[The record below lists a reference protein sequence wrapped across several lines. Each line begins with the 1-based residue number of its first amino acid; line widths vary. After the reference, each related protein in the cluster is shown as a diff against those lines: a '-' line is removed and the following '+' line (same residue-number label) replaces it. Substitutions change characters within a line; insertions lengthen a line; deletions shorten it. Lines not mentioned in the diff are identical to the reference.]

1 MITVRLAPKERADMF
16 SVGVTL
22 AYRNIKEAGLRT
34 WLNVAVLAMTFV
46 VIVGFQ
52 GLYTGMLAQTSRAMI
67 EDEIA
72 GGQYWHKD
80 YDPYDALSIDNGHGV
95 IPENLFS
102 LIEER
107 RATPILIRQATI
119 YPAGRAQSV
128 QLRGIDPAQ
137 TILHIP
143 TRYLHISVA
152 SASINGAGRMNGV
165 TGSVSPNNTNGSDRA
180 SGAGGSFRVNTA
192 DIYELPIL
200 IGKRMAKSKNIAIGD
215 YLTIRWRD
223 AHGTFDATE
232 GQVVYIMDTRVPSID
247 NGIIWVPLQ
256 TLQHMTALKNEAT
269 LVVVSSEAVGEGTK
283 FPHKEPPIGARSHVV
298 SPETESSGS
307 SQEWPFKSQAFLM
320 RDLTEMIKTKRISSV
335 IIYSILLFLGMLAIF
350 DTQVLSLFRRR
361 KEIGTLIALGM
372 TRMQVIFV
380 FTLEGVIQG
389 AMAIVVALIFGM
401 PLLTYVSK
409 KGIAI
414 PQMVEGYGF
423 ALSDKLFPV
432 YSLELVLTTILL
444 MMVVVAAISF
454 LPSSKIA
461 KLQPTEALKGK
472 IS

>member
-1 MITVRLAPKERADMF
+1 ML
-16 SVGVTL
+16 GVAAKL

-34 WLNVAVLAMTFV
+34 WLNVAVLALTFV

-80 YDPYDALSIDNGHGV
+80 YDPYDALSIDDGHGV
-95 IPENLFS
+95 IPSSLVS
-102 LIEER
+102 LIEEKK
-107 RATPILIRQATI
+107 ATPILIRQATI
-119 YPAGRAQSV
+119 YPAGRAQSA

-137 TILHIP
+137 AILNIP
-143 TRYLHISVA
+143 TRSLLVSGEVGNASVSESFGDTAAAFGTNGAKSATNAAIPTNAVA
-152 SASINGAGRMNGV
+152 STSTNAAVSSSSTTSTSTAVALPAGANRGTSAPAG
-165 TGSVSPNNTNGSDRA
+165 TNA
-180 SGAGGSFRVNTA
+180 AA
-192 DIYELPIL
+192 IYELPIL
-200 IGKRMAKSKNIAIGD
+200 IGKRMAKSKNLAIGD

-223 AHGTFDATE
+223 SYGTFDATE
-232 GQVVYIMDTRVPSID
+232 GRIVHIMDTQVSSID
-247 NGIIWVPLQ
+247 NGIIWVPIEA
-256 TLQHMTALKNEAT
+256 LQHMTLLKNEAT
-269 LVVVSSEAVGEGTK
+269 LVVVSPEAKHYIT
-283 FPHKEPPIGARSHVV
+283 
-298 SPETESSGS
+298 
-307 SQEWPFKSQAFLM
+307 SQEWPFKTQAFLM

-335 IIYSILLFLGMLAIF
+335 IIYFILLFLGMLAIF

-372 TRMQVIFV
+372 TRMQVVFV
-380 FTLEGVIQG
+380 FTMEGIIQG
-389 AMAIVVALIFGM
+389 ALAIVVALIFGM
-401 PLLTYVSK
+401 PLLTYISE

-432 YSLELVLTTILL
+432 YSVELVLTTMTFI
-444 MMVVVAAISF
+444 MVVVTTISF

-461 KLQPTEALKGK
+461 RLQPTEALKGK